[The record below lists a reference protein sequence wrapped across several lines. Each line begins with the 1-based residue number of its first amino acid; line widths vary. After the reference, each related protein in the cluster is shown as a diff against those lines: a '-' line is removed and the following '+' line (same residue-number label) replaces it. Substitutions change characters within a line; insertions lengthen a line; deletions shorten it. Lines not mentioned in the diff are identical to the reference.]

1 MTNATHA
8 AGLACTSKTAGSNP
22 IGIGLLLGLC
32 LGWAG
37 SAAAET
43 AQTSITIKL
52 TVLAPPACEV
62 TSSAG
67 GKVEVDFGNNIGINK
82 IDGVNY
88 RQPMNYL
95 IKCATGSVKGL
106 ALKLTM
112 KGTAADFDSTK
123 AALKTNVE
131 GLGIR
136 LYHDGSPFVLNEA
149 LTIDKDAPP
158 KLEAVPVKK
167 AGATLQEG
175 AFEATATLLAEYE

>member
-1 MTNATHA
+1 MTSATHTA
-8 AGLACTSKTAGSNP
+8 DLTCTGKNGRGNP
-22 IGIGLLLGLC
+22 VGIGLLLGLC
-32 LGWAG
+32 LGWAS

-43 AQTSITIKL
+43 AQTSISIKL

-62 TSSAG
+62 TSSG
-67 GKVEVDFGNNIGINK
+67 GGQVEVDFGNNIGINK

-88 RQPMNYL
+88 RQPMNYR

-123 AALKTNVE
+123 AALKTNIE

-136 LYHDGSPFVLNEA
+136 LYHDGSPLVLNEA

-167 AGATLQEG
+167 AGAILQEG
-175 AFEATATLLAEYE
+175 EFAATATLLAEYE